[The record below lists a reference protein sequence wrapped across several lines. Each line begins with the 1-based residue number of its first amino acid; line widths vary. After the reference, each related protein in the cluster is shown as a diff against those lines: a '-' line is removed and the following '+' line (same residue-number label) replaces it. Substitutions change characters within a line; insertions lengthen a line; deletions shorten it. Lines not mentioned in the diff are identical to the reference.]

1 MDKQEKKQPDQ
12 GHVIT
17 YPDPQDWK
25 DQYER
30 DQLDRQQDEKKD
42 EVPDVQ
48 RQGGDRTVR

>member
-17 YPDPQDWK
+17 YPDPQDLK
-25 DQYER
+25 DAIER
-30 DQLDRQQDEKKD
+30 DQLARQKAEKKD

-48 RQGGDRTVR
+48 RDGGDRTVR